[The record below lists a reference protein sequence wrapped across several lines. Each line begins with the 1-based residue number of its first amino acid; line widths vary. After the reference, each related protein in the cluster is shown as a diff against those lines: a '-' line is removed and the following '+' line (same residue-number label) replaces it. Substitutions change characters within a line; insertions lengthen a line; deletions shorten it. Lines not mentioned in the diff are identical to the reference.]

1 MRTIMHVDLDAFF
14 CSVEQRRNPTLVGKA
29 FVVGGSANDRGV
41 VATASYAA
49 RAYGIHAGT
58 STAKARQLC
67 PDIIVVR
74 PDYTAYTEAAQEVM
88 EVLLSETSLVE
99 QASIDEAYVDLA
111 DIEESADVFARRVQ
125 LRVATELRLSI
136 SCGIAG
142 NKLVAK
148 AATDTGKKLARAG
161 KMPHAIYVVPPG
173 GEATFLGP
181 LPVDTLCGIGPKTTE
196 KLHGLGVM
204 TLGEIGWT
212 RCSDIRAAFL
222 ARHAEE
228 LIRMARGIDETP
240 MVYAYTAKS
249 LSHMTTFM
257 RNVDDPAVIES
268 TLLTLSYDLA
278 RRLQR
283 KNMRCKVVH
292 CQIRWDIHSSI
303 GRQSALSRATNQ
315 GPEIYERARFLLRC
329 LWDQRREIR
338 LVGVGVAQLGDYP
351 QQLGFWDA
359 PLQDIATVPVPADPA
374 EGRAIK
380 IIEDAEQYMGKAL
393 STHRMANMVAK
404 RWSPYQ

>member
-1 MRTIMHVDLDAFF
+1 MRTIMHVDMDAFF

-88 EVLLSETSLVE
+88 ELLLSETSLVE

-111 DIEESADVFARRVQ
+111 EITEEPDAFARRVQ
-125 LRVATELRLSI
+125 LRVKDELRLSI
-136 SCGIAG
+136 SCGVAG

-148 AATDTGKKLARAG
+148 AATDIGKKLARAG
-161 KMPHAIYVVPPG
+161 KMPHAVFVVPPG
-173 GEATFLGP
+173 GEAAFLGP

-196 KLHGLGVM
+196 KLHALGIQ
-204 TLGEIGWT
+204 TLGEVGWT
-212 RCSDIRAAFL
+212 RCSDIRASFL
-222 ARHAEE
+222 PRHAEE
-228 LIRMARGIDETP
+228 LIRMARGEDPTP

-249 LSHMTTFM
+249 LSHETTFM
-257 RNVDDPAVIES
+257 RNVTDPAVIES
-268 TLLTLSYDLA
+268 TSLTLSYDLA

-283 KNMRCKVVH
+283 KQMRCKVVH
-292 CQIRWDIHSSI
+292 CRIRWDLHSSS
-303 GRQSALSRATNQ
+303 GRQSVLSRATDQ
-315 GPEIYERARFLLRC
+315 GPEIYERAVFLLRC
-329 LWDQRREIR
+329 LWDQRREVR
-338 LVGVGVAQLGDYP
+338 LVGVGVAQLGNYP

-359 PLQDIATVPVPADPA
+359 PSVDIATVPVPADPA
-374 EGRAIK
+374 EDRAVQV
-380 IIEDAEQYMGKAL
+380 IEEAERYMGKAL
-393 STHRMANMVAK
+393 STHRMANAVAK
-404 RWSPYQ
+404 RWTPYQ